1 LITVVN
7 WDFFVGSGV
16 VSSPPPMWVAWSAI
30 MVEGVVVRPDQVS
43 LGVLVSAVP
52 RDAVDA
58 AVAACGVGDKR
69 SGGKLPA
76 HVTAYLTM
84 AMCLFS
90 EDDYEE
96 VATKVTGS
104 LSAWGCWDA
113 GWSVPTAGG
122 ITQAR
127 KRLGP
132 TVLAEVFEQ
141 VAAPVADM
149 LTRGAWLRGWRLLA
163 IERVRGRRWSGRG
176 RTSPPPRWS
185 TSTRPGLRVEGK
197 LRWVHSA
204 STGKYSLIFR
214 ARPAWH
220 QGHGRGRGPAGVRLP
235 DTEANAAEFGY
246 AGSGDNRSAFPKARV
261 VALAECATHAFVA
274 AEVGAWSVGEKTL
287 ANRLYPRLRRD
298 ELLTADRNFYSFDAW
313 GLAAGSGAALLWRA
327 PTGLGLPVVRVLS
340 DGTYLSVLINP
351 KIRGAARRAGILAA
365 AREGAELDPTQAHLV
380 RVVEYDVPDRE
391 GNGTGELIVL
401 LSTITDPAAAHAD
414 ELAAGYHQ
422 RWEEETGN
430 DQLKTHLRGPGKI
443 LRSRL
448 PELVYQEIWA
458 WLLVHHALSALSARA
473 AQAADL
479 DPDRVSFIRVLRI
492 ARRTVRGTAGLSP

>member
-1 LITVVN
+1 
-7 WDFFVGSGV
+7 
-16 VSSPPPMWVAWSAI
+16 M
-30 MVEGVVVRPDQVS
+30 VRPDQVS
-43 LGVLVSAVP
+43 LGVLVTAVP
-52 RDAVDA
+52 RDAVDG
-58 AVAACGVGDKR
+58 AVVACGVGDKR

-84 AMCLFS
+84 GLCLFS

-113 GWSVPTAGG
+113 GWSVPTASG

-127 KRLGP
+127 KRLGHK
-132 TVLAEVFEQ
+132 VMAEVFEQ

-163 IERVRGRRWSGRG
+163 IDGFEVD
-176 RTSPPPRWS
+176 
-185 TSTRPGLRVEGK
+185 V
-197 LRWVHSA
+197 
-204 STGKYSLIFR
+204 
-214 ARPAWH
+214 
-220 QGHGRGRGPAGVRLP
+220 P
-235 DTEANAAEFGY
+235 DTPGNAAEFGY
-246 AGSGDNRSAFPKARV
+246 SGSGDKRSAFPKARV
-261 VALAECATHAFVA
+261 VALAECGTHTFLA
-274 AEVGAWSVGEKTL
+274 AEIGPMTDGEKTL
-287 ANRLYPRLRRD
+287 AKRLYPRLRPD

-313 GLAAGSGAALLWRA
+313 GLVAGSGAALLWRA
-327 PTGLGLPVVRVLS
+327 PTGLGLPVVRVLP

-351 KIRGAARRAGILAA
+351 AIRGARRRAAILAA
-365 AREGAELDPTQAHLV
+365 AGAFADGEAGAELDPATAHLV

-401 LSTITDPAAAHAD
+401 LSTITDPALARAD
-414 ELAAGYHQ
+414 ELAAAYHQ

-458 WLLVHHALSALSARA
+458 WLLVHHALSALSAHA
-473 AQAADL
+473 AQATDL
-479 DPDRVSFIRVLRI
+479 DPDRISFIRVLRI
-492 ARRTVRGTAGLSP
+492 ARRTATGTAGFPPEDWDRVLPHVLAEITRKTNPERRERSYPRVVKRARHNSYRVKRPGDTGTRHTGPPTTNIRALNHRVA